1 MVYRAL
7 TPTAQ
12 AILGFLSFR
21 SRSGYEIRQ
30 AAQRTAGLVWGVS
43 DGQLYP
49 QLHDLHARG
58 LIEPDGAPEG
68 PKSRQRWRL
77 TDAGREA
84 LQAWLREPAA
94 PPVLRDE
101 GLLKLLFVDEVGLD
115 VARDLL
121 ERRRAGLVALRES
134 VLSLVPGAE
143 RGGPDAETGLTGPTL
158 VRAFGLDFLE
168 MSIAWCDQAL
178 AQLGRR
184 RRGGNDGADAG
195 DHQASQR
202 AYAGSGP
209 LSAAPS

>member
-12 AILGFLSFR
+12 AILGFLSLR

-94 PPVLRDE
+94 TPVLRDE
-101 GLLKLLFVDEVGLD
+101 GLLKLLFVDQVGSG
-115 VARDLL
+115 VARELL
-121 ERRRAGLVALRES
+121 DQRRSALVALQDS
-134 VLSLVPGAE
+134 LLTLVPGTE
-143 RGGPDAETGLTGPTL
+143 RGGPDTETGLSGPTL
-158 VRAFGLDFLE
+158 VQSFGLDFVA
-168 MSIAWCDQAL
+168 MSIAWCDRVL
-178 AQLGRR
+178 ADLGATTER
-184 RRGGNDGADAG
+184 
-195 DHQASQR
+195 
-202 AYAGSGP
+202 AGSSTQP
-209 LSAAPS
+209 TARP